1 VKPVALILLACLAL
15 CGLAVDSSFAQTD
28 DDKRIK
34 QLENERKKLSSTKDP
49 ADRAESL
56 MKIADITLTYVG
68 DAVAAN
74 DLGKLRSSVEEY
86 RRSVMDARDTM
97 IASRLD
103 PYKKPKGY
111 QAVELGVRKQVRILE
126 DASRRLR
133 PDDRQPVDEAMD
145 TVSKIRDEFIRI
157 LFP

>member
-1 VKPVALILLACLAL
+1 VKPATFILLACLAL
-15 CGLAVDSSFAQTD
+15 GGLAVDSSFAQTD

-49 ADRAESL
+49 EDRAESL
-56 MKIADITLTYVG
+56 MKIADITLTYVS
-68 DAVAAN
+68 DAVAAK
-74 DLGKLRSSVEEY
+74 DLGKVRSSVEEY
-86 RRSVMDARDTM
+86 RRNVMDARDTM
-97 IASRLD
+97 IASGLN

-133 PDDRQPVDEAMD
+133 PDDRQPVDEAIEV
-145 TVSKIRDEFIRI
+145 VSKIRDEFIRM

>member
-1 VKPVALILLACLAL
+1 MKPVTFILLACLAL
-15 CGLAVDSSFAQTD
+15 GGLAVDSSFAQTD

-49 ADRAESL
+49 EDRAESL
-56 MKIADITLTYVG
+56 MKIADITLTYVV
-68 DAVAAN
+68 DAVAAH
-74 DLGKLRSSVEEY
+74 DLGKLRSSVDEY

-97 IASRLD
+97 IGSRLD

-111 QAVELGVRKQVRILE
+111 QAVELGVRKQLRILE

-133 PDDRQPVDEAMD
+133 PDDRKPVDEAMEA
-145 TVSKIRDEFIRI
+145 VSKIRDEFIRI

>member
-1 VKPVALILLACLAL
+1 MYGIRPDLTDVELDLLDNCGWSWDCTAIPVKPVALILLACFAL
-15 CGLAVDSSFAQTD
+15 GGPAVDSSFAQTD

-74 DLGKLRSSVEEY
+74 DLENSGRLWRSTGG
-86 RRSVMDARDTM
+86 A
-97 IASRLD
+97 
-103 PYKKPKGY
+103 
-111 QAVELGVRKQVRILE
+111 
-126 DASRRLR
+126 
-133 PDDRQPVDEAMD
+133 
-145 TVSKIRDEFIRI
+145 
-157 LFP
+157 